1 MPKYRLFHRYL
12 SQVVWVA
19 NEQSHNFEICNEL
32 LQRCWDL
39 AFRVELI
46 SASIVDF
53 QWHKFFDFLY
63 QTESWLESKFC
74 LSLSATARAVCKST
88 VLGCC
93 IFALI
98 VVVVALVVV
107 LLVSLPADSLV
118 IDTFTFVWTWSH
130 GLMMAFLQCL
140 QFFSLIHWLSLWPF
154 RRQLKYRLL
163 FARTFFRLSQLNTL
177 SQEAE

>member
-19 NEQSHNFEICNEL
+19 NDQSHNFEICNEL

-130 GLMMAFLQCL
+130 GLLMAFLAVPAIFL
-140 QFFSLIHWLSLWPF
+140 AHTLTVVVALS
-154 RRQLKYRLL
+154 
-163 FARTFFRLSQLNTL
+163 
-177 SQEAE
+177 